1 MRFRPIFFVASLVL
15 VLATARPAP
24 AQFKQAD
31 EKGPKL
37 GQSQVVKWQAG
48 LVIKATSGACRGVE
62 AYAPVPSEWPE
73 QEVKID
79 KEDFSPS
86 AKVDY
91 MEADGGVKVML
102 IRIPLLPPGEESQ
115 ALATFEIR
123 HSAQLPPEDTSIYT
137 IPKKRKL
144 DRSMLRYLGTSPFI
158 ETRSSTIRSLA
169 RKLGADKKTDWER
182 VEAIYD
188 HVREQV
194 KQKQGPLAGGL
205 AALRSG
211 EGSHEDMV
219 SLFIAL
225 CRAKGVPARTVWIP
239 GHCYAEFYLLDDE
252 GKGHWFPCQVAGA
265 RAFGEMNEFR
275 PILQKGD
282 NFRPPYDRRDQQRY
296 MAVHL
301 SVADTPSKPSVKFVH
316 KTVPD

>member
-1 MRFRPIFFVASLVL
+1 MRFRLILFVASWFV
-15 VLATARPAP
+15 VFAAARPAP

-37 GQSQVVKWQAG
+37 GQSQVLRWQAG
-48 LVIKATSGACRGVE
+48 LIIKATSGACKGIE
-62 AYAPVPSEWPE
+62 AYAPVPGEWPE
-73 QEVKID
+73 QDVKID
-79 KEDFSPS
+79 QEDFSPS
-86 AKVDY
+86 AKVEYLD
-91 MEADGGVKVML
+91 ADGGVKVML
-102 IRIPLLPPGEESQ
+102 IKISYLPPGEESK

-123 HSAQLPPEDTSIYT
+123 RSAQLLPDDTSIYV
-137 IPKKRKL
+137 IPNKRKL

-158 ETRSSTIRSLA
+158 ETRHSKIRSLA
-169 RKLGADKKTDWER
+169 KKLGKDKKTAWEQ

-188 HVREQV
+188 HVREHV
-194 KQKQGPLAGGL
+194 KQKQAPLAGGL

-219 SLFIAL
+219 SLFVAL
-225 CRAKGVPARTVWIP
+225 CRAAGVPARTVWIP
-239 GHCYAEFYLLDDE
+239 GHCYAEFYLADGE

-282 NFRPPYDRRDQQRY
+282 NFRPPYDRRDQQRF

-301 SVADTPSKPSVKFVH
+301 SVADTASKPRVKFVH
-316 KTVPD
+316 KTVSE